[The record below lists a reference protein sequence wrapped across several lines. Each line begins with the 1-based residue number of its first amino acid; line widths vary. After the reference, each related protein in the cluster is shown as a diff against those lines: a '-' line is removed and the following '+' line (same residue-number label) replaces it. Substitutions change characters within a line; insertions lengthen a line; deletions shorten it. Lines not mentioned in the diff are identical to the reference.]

1 MVRYTQPGIYCQC
14 LKKLTTGTMSLS
26 LTIWKLKP
34 WHRLEKNLKKRY
46 YTVKHGTLRA
56 LQEFADKHNVEV
68 RREGEV
74 KLCACTVRTGNGGRS
89 SISKQTAFPGRP
101 RPGIR
106 RMGANHH
113 R

>member
-1 MVRYTQPGIYCQC
+1 MPEEVDDRDYEFESYDLEVEALAQAG
-14 LKKLTTGTMSLS
+14 
-26 LTIWKLKP
+26 
-34 WHRLEKNLKKRY
+34 EKNLKKRY

-89 SISKQTAFPGRP
+89 SISKQTVFPGRP

-106 RMGANHH
+106 KNGEQIIIDNALLLNAD
-113 R
+113 